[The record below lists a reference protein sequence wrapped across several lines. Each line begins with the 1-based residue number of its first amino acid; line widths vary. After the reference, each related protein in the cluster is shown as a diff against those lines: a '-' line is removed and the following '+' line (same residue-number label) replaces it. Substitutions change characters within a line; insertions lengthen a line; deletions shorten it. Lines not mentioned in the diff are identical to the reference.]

1 MGQEDHLRTVGE
13 FTAAIDAHDRAAAYA
28 CLAPGLEW
36 HALGLVVAADQPVYQ
51 GREAVWTYIES
62 LYETYSALSI
72 EVARADVVGNAVVA
86 RVELRGEPVGS
97 AGGVEAQWSSVLSF
111 RDGLIAR
118 VDNYEDHDEAVTDA
132 ELRLGMTS

>member
-1 MGQEDHLRTVGE
+1 
-13 FTAAIDAHDRAAAYA
+13 
-28 CLAPGLEW
+28 
-36 HALGLVVAADQPVYQ
+36 
-51 GREAVWTYIES
+51 
-62 LYETYSALSI
+62 
-72 EVARADVVGNAVVA
+72 
-86 RVELRGEPVGS
+86 VELRGEPVGS